1 MRGKKLTKNLLTK
14 SILIFSSILFLQI
27 ICTISEGK
35 EVLPN
40 GLTVII
46 KEEHSNPVVTIQAAI
61 GAGLSSEGA
70 WAGSGITH
78 FVEHMLFKGT
88 STRKLG
94 QIEEE
99 VKSYGGVIN
108 ATTGLDS
115 TNIYIT
121 VPTEHAREALGLLED
136 IIFNSTFD
144 SSELEKE
151 REVILKEI
159 RLNQDDPARRVMK
172 QLWRTAFLSHPYKL
186 PVIGHKEL
194 FKALKRNDLVEYYS
208 LRFVPNNLAITVV
221 GDVNAVDTLEQVES
235 LFGKHQR
242 KQSLLD
248 TVPTEPQQN
257 SLREIKKFFPIN
269 LAYLA
274 MGYHTVGL
282 SSVDLYALDVL
293 SIILGGWDESRL
305 NVKLVKDDRL
315 LYAVSTFNYTP
326 KYPGLF
332 IVYGI
337 GDPAK
342 LENAKSEIIKE
353 IDRIATEGVK
363 TNELETAKALV
374 SSSYINSLETTSGL
388 AGVISQSEFL
398 AGDPTFFEK
407 YVDNI
412 KKVDG
417 EGVRDA
423 AQKYLNNNNLTTSYL
438 YPESPRSAVAVETGP
453 EKNITAPA
461 HMVVLPNGI
470 RLILKEEKR
479 LPKLSIVCAFLGG
492 TRVETEQDNGIS
504 NLTSAM
510 LLKGTRKRDE
520 SEIAAAM
527 ESRGGQIS
535 TFSGKNT
542 LGISLS
548 SLSEHAAFTL
558 DMLEDVIKNPTFPEE
573 ELKKEKEK
581 ISADIKAQD
590 DDVYSTGFL
599 KLQKALF
606 EGYPYG
612 LRVVG
617 EDASLENITSAD
629 IKNFHKKYC
638 VAGNMVIAVVGDFE
652 SDKMRH
658 EIESRL
664 SDMRKTSLEIN
675 INAPSPLTGEVEEDY
690 NMAREQSLVL
700 VGFRG
705 ADIDS
710 PDRYYLEVLSSV
722 LSGENGRLYRAIRN
736 DLGLS
741 YSLGTVS
748 VSGIDTG
755 FLASY
760 VATDTEHLKNA
771 KEVLFK
777 ELEKVKSGGVSD
789 QEVDL
794 AKKALTGRQ
803 KISLQSYKSL
813 AYQMALDEMYGLG
826 YDAYLSYGRHV
837 SNITRADVTGV
848 AKKYIDLKNLA
859 LVTILGE
866 GD

>member
-1 MRGKKLTKNLLTK
+1 MTKNLRK
-14 SILIFSSILFLQI
+14 RYVFILSAILFLQI
-27 ICTISEGK
+27 ICAVSEGK
-35 EVLPN
+35 EVLSN

-46 KEEHSNPVVTIQAAI
+46 KEEHSHPVVTIQVTI
-61 GAGLSSEGA
+61 GAGLSSEGV
-70 WAGSGITH
+70 WAGSGISH

-88 STRKLG
+88 QTRKLG

-121 VPTEHAREALGLLED
+121 VPKEHVREALGLLED
-136 IIFNSTFD
+136 IVFNSAFD
-144 SSELEKE
+144 SRELEKE

-159 RLNQDDPARRVMK
+159 RLNQDDPARRVMRH
-172 QLWRTAFLSHPYKL
+172 LWRTSFLSHPYKL
-186 PVIGHKEL
+186 SVIGHKEL
-194 FKALKRNDLVEYYS
+194 LKALKRNDLVEYYS
-208 LRFVPNNLAITVV
+208 SRFVPNNLTVTVV
-221 GDVNAVDTLEQVES
+221 GDVNAGDTLEQIES
-235 LFGKHQR
+235 LFGKYQR
-242 KQSLLD
+242 KQNLLD
-248 TVPTEPQQN
+248 TVSAEPQQN
-257 SLREIKKFFPIN
+257 SLREVKEFIPIN

-282 SSVDLYALDVL
+282 SNRDLYALDVL

-305 NVKLVKDDRL
+305 KKKLVKDDQL
-315 LYAVSTFNYTP
+315 LYAVSAFNYTP

-332 IVYGI
+332 IVYGV

-342 LENAKSEIIKE
+342 LEEAKSEIIKE
-353 IDRIATEGVK
+353 IEQIARGGVK
-363 TNELETAKALV
+363 TNELEAAKALV
-374 SSSYINSLETTSGL
+374 SSGYINSLETTSGL
-388 AGVISQSEFL
+388 AGAVSQSEFL
-398 AGDPTFFEK
+398 AGDPTFFKK
-407 YVDNI
+407 YVGNI
-412 KKVDG
+412 KRVDG
-417 EGVRDA
+417 DSVQTA
-423 AQKYLNNNNLTTSYL
+423 AQKYLNNDNLTISYL
-438 YPESPRSAVAVETGP
+438 YPKSLRSAADAVSAP
-453 EKNITAPA
+453 AKNIAEPA
-461 HMVVLPNGI
+461 RMVVLQNGI

-492 TRVETEQDNGIS
+492 TRVETKENNGIS

-510 LLKGTRKRDE
+510 LLKGTRERRE

-535 TFSGKNT
+535 HFSGKNT

-548 SLSEHAAFTL
+548 SLSEHTALTL
-558 DMLEDVIKNPTFPEE
+558 DMLEDIIKNSTFPEE

-581 ISADIKAQD
+581 LYAAIKSQD

-599 KLQKALF
+599 KLRKALF
-606 EGYPYG
+606 KDYPYG
-612 LRVVG
+612 LRVIG
-617 EDASLENITSAD
+617 EDDSLENITSAD
-629 IKNFHKKYC
+629 IKNFYKKYC

-652 SDKMRH
+652 SDKMIR

-675 INAPSPLTGEVEEDY
+675 VNAPLPLTGEVEESYSMD
-690 NMAREQSLVL
+690 REQSLVL

-705 ADIDS
+705 AEIDS
-710 PDRYYLEVLSSV
+710 PDRFYLEVLSSV

-748 VSGIDTG
+748 VPGIDTG
-755 FLASY
+755 FLISY
-760 VATDTEHLKNA
+760 VATDAERLKKT
-771 KEVLFK
+771 KEILFK
-777 ELEKVKSGGVSD
+777 ELEKVKSGSISD
-789 QEVDL
+789 QEVRL

-813 AYQMALDEMYGLG
+813 AYQMTLDEMYGLG
-826 YDAYLSYGRHV
+826 YDAYLTYSQHV
-837 SNITRADVTGV
+837 SKITQADIVNT
-848 AKKYIDLKNLA
+848 AKKYIDFKSLA